1 MTHLQVGYSLPQNAP
16 LPNENGNANKN
27 RGRGAITFKMVEA

>member
-16 LPNENGNANKN
+16 LPSEKGNANIN
-27 RGRGAITFKMVEA
+27 RGRGAINYKMVEA